1 MNTIA
6 KDAGVGPGTLYRHF
20 PTREDLI
27 FELYQDEFH
36 QLSEA
41 AAELLEVHEP
51 VTALRAW
58 LDRYAEYAMTKA
70 GLVTALQSVT
80 AHDRF
85 AQEAYGPVTAAID
98 LLIQAN
104 VSAGTIRADVT
115 PDDVL
120 LLIVGLHQ
128 IDPSDDWRPKAER
141 LLDFVIAGLRR
152 YH

>member
-1 MNTIA
+1 MNAIA

-27 FELYQDEFH
+27 FEIYRDEFR
-36 QLSEA
+36 QLSDA
-41 AAELLEVHEP
+41 APELLEGHEP
-51 VTALRAW
+51 IAALRAW

-104 VSAGTIRADVT
+104 VSAGAIRADVT
-115 PDDVL
+115 ADDVL
-120 LLIVGLHQ
+120 LLIVGIHQ
-128 IDPSDDWRPKAER
+128 IDPSGDWRPKAER
-141 LLDFVIAGLRR
+141 LFDFVLAALRN
-152 YH
+152 